1 MRRSIGKVLAATFC
15 AANLFGLQALA
26 AEGEGVIED
35 VDFSFEGPFG
45 AYDFAAVQRGFQVY
59 KTVCHSC
66 HSLDYFAF
74 RNLTHVGY
82 SEDQAKA
89 IAQEFQVT
97 DGPNDQG
104 EMYQRSAKLSDH
116 MPAPFENEQMARLV
130 NNGALPPDLSVIVDA
145 RAGGADYIYSLLTG
159 YTDPPEGTELR
170 MGMYWNT
177 AFTGN
182 QIAMAPPLFE
192 GMVSY
197 QDGTEATTEQM
208 ARDVSHFLA
217 WMSEPHMMAR
227 KESGVAYMIFMA
239 VFVVLLYFS
248 YKRVWAPL
256 KRGES
261 PLNESDRTA

>member
-1 MRRSIGKVLAATFC
+1 MRRIGKLLAVAVC
-15 AANLFGLQALA
+15 AVGLTGAQALA
-26 AEGEGVIED
+26 AEGEGTIED
-35 VDFSFEGPFG
+35 VDFAFEGPFG
-45 AYDFAAVQRGFQVY
+45 AYDQAAVQRGFQVY
-59 KTVCHSC
+59 SQVCHSC

-74 RNLTHVGY
+74 RNLADVGY
-82 SEDQAKA
+82 NEDQAQA

-104 EMYQRSAKLSDH
+104 EMFERPAELSDH
-116 MPAPFENEQMARLV
+116 MPAPFENEQMARLI

-159 YTDPPEGTELR
+159 YADPPEGAELR

-177 AFTGN
+177 AFAGN
-182 QIAMAPPLFE
+182 RIAMAPPLFE

-197 QDGTEATTEQM
+197 QDGTEATAEQM
-208 ARDVSHFLA
+208 ARDVAEFLA
-217 WMSEPHMMAR
+217 WMSEPHMTAR
-227 KESGVAYMIFMA
+227 KESGVAFMIFMA
-239 VFVVLLYFS
+239 VFTALLYLS

-261 PLNESDRTA
+261 PWSDRAA